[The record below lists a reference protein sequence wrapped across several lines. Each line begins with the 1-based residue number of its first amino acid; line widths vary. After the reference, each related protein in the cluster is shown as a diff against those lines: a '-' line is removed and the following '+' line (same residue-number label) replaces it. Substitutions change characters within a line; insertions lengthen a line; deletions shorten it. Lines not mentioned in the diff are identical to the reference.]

1 MNSAQSSLPDREA
14 INLAREG
21 ATGLSRLLDDMPNTD
36 RALIKMDGVD
46 LILPRLAI
54 ELLREILADMSQ
66 GSAVSIV
73 PLKAEFTTQQAADY
87 LNVSRPFLVKLLD
100 AGEISHSKVGTHRR
114 IKFEDL
120 IAHKERMQKK
130 SNAAMSRIMELSQEY
145 KMGYE

>member
-1 MNSAQSSLPDREA
+1 MNTAPLNLPDREA

-21 ATGLSRLLDDMPNTD
+21 ATGLSRLLNDMPNTD
-36 RALIKMDGVD
+36 RAVIKMDGVD
-46 LILPRLAI
+46 LILPRVAI

-87 LNVSRPFLVKLLD
+87 LNVSRPYLVKLLE
-100 AGEISHSKVGTHRR
+100 AGEISHIKVGTHRR

-120 IAHKERMQKK
+120 IEHKERMQKK
-130 SNAAMSRIMELSQEY
+130 SNAAMNKLMDLSQEY